1 VPPIVPL
8 QELFEELNRRIDKPI
23 DYNHI
28 LSSWIQSFGAQN
40 IVFVDGMPYLPDPSR
55 GKLLSIGRPVLSAAY
70 YGLNQ
75 SSRYLRMD
83 GVTMAG
89 AQGFLMPRD
98 ATITAM
104 WAKSRSTGSWN
115 VEVRKNGI
123 PITLVSIPVVGSFG
137 SDSTIDVDVYAG
149 DFLQFYLNGTA
160 VDHPIA
166 GVEIAWRA
174 NV

>member
-1 VPPIVPL
+1 
-8 QELFEELNRRIDKPI
+8 
-23 DYNHI
+23 
-28 LSSWIQSFGAQN
+28 
-40 IVFVDGMPYLPDPSR
+40 
-55 GKLLSIGRPVLSAAY
+55 
-70 YGLNQ
+70 
-75 SSRYLRMD
+75 MD